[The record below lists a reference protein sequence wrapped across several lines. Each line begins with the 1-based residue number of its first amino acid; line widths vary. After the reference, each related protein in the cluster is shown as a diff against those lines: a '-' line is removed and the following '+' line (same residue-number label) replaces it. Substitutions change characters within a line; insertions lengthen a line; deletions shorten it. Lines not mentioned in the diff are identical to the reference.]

1 MKRRALITGIGG
13 QDGSL
18 LAELLLAEGY
28 EVFGAIRRPG
38 SSYPNLHEISDRV
51 ELIQAELT
59 DPPGLESALRTAR
72 PHEVYNLASVSFVP
86 MSWEEP
92 VLTAELAAVGAT
104 ALLEA
109 IRSVDPSIRYYQ
121 ASSSEIFGEPVAS
134 PQDENTPLNPL
145 TPYGVAKAYA
155 HFITRS
161 YRKRYGLHASCG
173 ILFNHTSP
181 RQSVEF
187 LPRKVANAA
196 ASISLGLSSEVKLGE
211 LSARRDWGFAGDYVR
226 AQWLMVQQDVP
237 NDYVIATG
245 EMHSVEELVAEAFG
259 FVGLDWH
266 DHVRVDES
274 LKRGKAELHDLVG
287 DATRARAD
295 LGWRREY
302 SFPELVQL
310 LVAAELE
317 RLGQAPSSR

>member
-1 MKRRALITGIGG
+1 MSRRALITGIGG

-18 LAELLLAEGY
+18 LAEGY
-28 EVFGAIRRPG
+28 DVFGVIRRSG
-38 SSYPNLHEISDRV
+38 SSYPNLRAIENRLELV
-51 ELIQAELT
+51 EADLT
-59 DPPGLESALRTAR
+59 DPAGLEGALRTSR

-109 IRSVDPSIRYYQ
+109 IRAVDPSIRFYQ

-134 PQDENTPLNPL
+134 PQNENTPLNPL

-181 RQSVEF
+181 RQSLEF

-196 ASISLGLSSEVKLGE
+196 ASISLGLTQEVRLGE
-211 LSARRDWGFAGDYVR
+211 LSARRDWGFAG
-226 AQWLMVQQDVP
+226 
-237 NDYVIATG
+237 DYVIATG
-245 EMHSVEELVAEAFG
+245 EMHSVEELVAEAFSH
-259 FVGLDWH
+259 VGLDWTA
-266 DHVRVDES
+266 HVRVDES
-274 LKRGKAELHDLVG
+274 LKRGSAELHDLVG
-287 DATRARAD
+287 DATRAR
-295 LGWRREY
+295 R
-302 SFPELVQL
+302 
-310 LVAAELE
+310 
-317 RLGQAPSSR
+317 

>member
-1 MKRRALITGIGG
+1 MGVRAGTPLSRRALITGIGG

-28 EVFGAIRRPG
+28 DVYGVIRRPG
-38 SSYPNLHEISDRV
+38 SAYPNLDGIRNRV

-59 DPPGLESALRTAR
+59 DPAGLVGALRASR
-72 PHEVYNLASVSFVP
+72 PEEVYNLASASFVP

-109 IRSVDPSIRYYQ
+109 IRAVDASIRFYQ

-134 PQDENTPLNPL
+134 PQDEDTPLNPL

-155 HFITRS
+155 HFIARS

-181 RQSVEF
+181 RQSMEF

-196 ASISLGLSSEVKLGE
+196 ASISLGLTSEVLLGE

-226 AQWLMVQQDVP
+226 AQWLMVQQDAP
-237 NDYVIATG
+237 RRLRDRDGRDAFG
-245 EMHSVEELVAEAFG
+245 RRARGGGLHPCRARLAGARARRRVAEARQSG
-259 FVGLDWH
+259 AARPGRGRIPSPAAARMGAAAFVPGA
-266 DHVRVDES
+266 RS
-274 LKRGKAELHDLVG
+274 AARRRRG
-287 DATRARAD
+287 
-295 LGWRREY
+295 
-302 SFPELVQL
+302 
-310 LVAAELE
+310 
-317 RLGQAPSSR
+317 